1 MHANTSHIV
10 WQQYS
15 VNTALCHVTTP
26 MIRVVIKGI
35 VDMAK
40 RRHRIVKQRYSE
52 LSASLQSLD
61 HGVGDRMNDT
71 GKELETH
78 EKSCFQT
85 QFMGVGIQ

>member
-1 MHANTSHIV
+1 MQMHANTSHIV

-52 LSASLQSLD
+52 LSASL
-61 HGVGDRMNDT
+61 DRMNDT